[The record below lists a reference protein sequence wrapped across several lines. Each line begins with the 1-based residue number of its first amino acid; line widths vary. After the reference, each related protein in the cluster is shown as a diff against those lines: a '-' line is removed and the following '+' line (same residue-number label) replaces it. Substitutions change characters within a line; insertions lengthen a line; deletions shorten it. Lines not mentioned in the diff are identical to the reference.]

1 MPDATALPVMLTVPL
16 PWHANGTANVR
27 LERLSAIDP
36 LPSRP
41 GPVAPEGI
49 AAAVPGATNAGAV
62 PGGTGRSVPLPGG
75 GPGGPGGAWAD
86 AAAGAAS
93 SARAAIRTVRLR
105 NNSGSLI
112 QSM

>member
-1 MPDATALPVMLTVPL
+1 MLTVPL

-36 LPSRP
+36 LLSRP

-62 PGGTGRSVPLPGG
+62 PGGTGRSAPLPGG

-93 SARAAIRTVRLR
+93 SARAAQD
-105 NNSGSLI
+105 GSLEEQFGLLDSVDVI
-112 QSM
+112 AACSSRR